1 MFVYRMKNLF
11 DIPTLCIFIRHN
23 GSSRTYNSAV
33 KCRKLLSASKTSDIT
48 AREDRS
54 PLELEKRNIEVFQPR
69 RFIYTVSITLLLFKK
84 RSNTKNC
91 GSIPFMLDEYLRSA
105 V

>member
-1 MFVYRMKNLF
+1 MKNLF
-11 DIPTLCIFIRHN
+11 DIPTLCIFTRHN
-23 GSSRTYNSAV
+23 GSSRTNSSAV

-54 PLELEKRNIEVFQPR
+54 PLELEKRNIEVR

-84 RSNTKNC
+84 RSNTKNR
-91 GSIPFMLDEYLRSA
+91 GSIPFMLDEYLLPA